1 MRLGVPISQN
11 RKKDKRERH
20 DFTVFVRGPV
30 FYFVEVRMM
39 SVIKLK

>member
-11 RKKDKRERH
+11 RKKKDKRERH

-30 FYFVEVRMM
+30 FLFRRGENDERD
-39 SVIKLK
+39 